1 MQTYQEH
8 QRVRGISYILNV
20 NEFLFDSLQ
29 EDDDALY
36 EYAILQT
43 EWFAKNFITVI
54 PAKAGIHTTPS

>member
-36 EYAILQT
+36 EYANSYL
-43 EWFAKNFITVI
+43 NY
-54 PAKAGIHTTPS
+54 P